1 MTNYNNSN
9 DNNNK
14 NSENLNSS
22 TSNSNLVSIINT
34 TTTTTN
40 TAVVN
45 NNNNINLSIYE
56 KHTIN
61 TTNEPNHHHQQQQQH
76 NHSSSSPFNHLN
88 TSNSTDHC
96 DMTSL
101 EILNKCHLELFPKK
115 DMVCDDVNCKS
126 FIEQL
131 PILHGEYIQF
141 IGNAAIYF
149 REFTGWIHRAK
160 SPFIFLNS
168 LD

>member
-34 TTTTTN
+34 TTTN

-56 KHTIN
+56 KHTTI
-61 TTNEPNHHHQQQQQH
+61 EPHHHQQQQH

-141 IGNAAIYF
+141 IGNAAIYLH
-149 REFTGWIHRAK
+149 EFTGWIHRGKKFIHILK
-160 SPFIFLNS
+160 ST
-168 LD
+168 

>member
-34 TTTTTN
+34 TTN
-40 TAVVN
+40 TAVVNN

-61 TTNEPNHHHQQQQQH
+61 TTNEPNHHQQQQQH

-141 IGNAAIYF
+141 IGKTAIYF
-149 REFTGWIHRAK
+149 
-160 SPFIFLNS
+160 LNRIS
-168 LD
+168 